1 MLGNTIQ
8 VPYAI
13 GETILG
19 IFAIFIRD
27 YVTLQWV
34 MSMLCYIQLPLWLIL
49 PESPRWL
56 LSRGRVEEAKEIM
69 LKGAKWNRKEVDLS
83 ELSGSMP
90 ENEDKKDQLGFT
102 DLFKTKD
109 MLIITIVMFFN
120 WPIITM
126 GYFGLGLSMT
136 QLGGNVF
143 VDFILGALVE
153 VGILGLSEVNRRNP
167 CVFFRSL
174 GIYFVHFLLMFG
186 VGNLS
191 LSGKFDCIC
200 NIT

>member
-1 MLGNTIQ
+1 MPWLTYKNLLGNTIQ
-8 VPYAI
+8 MPYAI

-34 MSMLCYIQLPLWLIL
+34 MSVVCFIQIPLWYIL

-56 LSRGRVEEAKEIM
+56 LSKGRIEEARVIM
-69 LKGAKWNRKEVDLS
+69 EKGAKWNNKEVDLS
-83 ELSGSMP
+83 ELRNP
-90 ENEDKKDQLGFT
+90 AENVKKEEQLGFS
-102 DLFKTKD
+102 DLFKTRE
-109 MLIITIVMFFN
+109 MLIITVVMFFN

-136 QLGGNVF
+136 ELGGNIF

-153 VGILGLSEVNRRNP
+153 VEIFIV
-167 CVFFRSL
+167 
-174 GIYFVHFLLMFG
+174 
-186 VGNLS
+186 
-191 LSGKFDCIC
+191 
-200 NIT
+200 

>member
-1 MLGNTIQ
+1 MSLKLNKCIQIVPWLPWLTYKNLLGNTIQ
-8 VPYAI
+8 IPYAI

-34 MSMLCYIQLPLWLIL
+34 VSLVCFIQIPLWYIL

-56 LSRGRVEEAKEIM
+56 LSKGRVEEARVIM
-69 LKGAKWNRKEVDLS
+69 EKGARWNNIKVDLS
-83 ELSGSMP
+83 DLRNP
-90 ENEDKKDQLGFT
+90 AENVEKEDQLGFS
-102 DLFKTKD
+102 DLFKTKE
-109 MLIITIVMFFN
+109 MLIITVVMFFN

-136 QLGGNVF
+136 ELGGNIF

-153 VGILGLSEVNRRNP
+153 VRINMCRMSAVMYDVCLSDSRLFAL
-167 CVFFRSL
+167 CTS
-174 GIYFVHFLLMFG
+174 Y
-186 VGNLS
+186 
-191 LSGKFDCIC
+191 
-200 NIT
+200 

>member
-1 MLGNTIQ
+1 M
-8 VPYAI
+8 PYAI

-34 MSMLCYIQLPLWLIL
+34 MSVVCFIQIPLWYIL

-56 LSRGRVEEAKEIM
+56 LSKGRIQEARVIM
-69 LKGAKWNRKEVDLS
+69 EKGAKWNNKEVDLS
-83 ELSGSMP
+83 ELRNP
-90 ENEDKKDQLGFT
+90 AENAEKEDQLGFS
-102 DLFKTKD
+102 DLFKTRE
-109 MLIITIVMFFN
+109 MLIITVIMFFN

-136 QLGGNVF
+136 ELGGNIF

-153 VGILGLSEVNRRNP
+153 VGINISCMTITV
-167 CVFFRSL
+167 CVLKIPGYLLCALLIDIWGRKPFFIR
-174 GIYFVHFLLMFG
+174 
-186 VGNLS
+186 
-191 LSGKFDCIC
+191 
-200 NIT
+200 

>member
-1 MLGNTIQ
+1 M
-8 VPYAI
+8 PYAI

-34 MSMLCYIQLPLWLIL
+34 MSVVCFIQIPLWYIL

-56 LSRGRVEEAKEIM
+56 LSKGRVEEARVIM
-69 LKGAKWNRKEVDLS
+69 EKGAKWNNKEVDLS
-83 ELSGSMP
+83 ALVNPAGNVEK
-90 ENEDKKDQLGFT
+90 DDQLGFS
-102 DLFKTKD
+102 DLFKTKE
-109 MLIITIVMFFN
+109 MLIITVVMFLN

-136 QLGGNVF
+136 ELGGNIF

-153 VGILGLSEVNRRNP
+153 VIGINISCLTVTV
-167 CVFFRSL
+167 CVQQIPGYFLCALLIDIWGRKPFFIR
-174 GIYFVHFLLMFG
+174 
-186 VGNLS
+186 
-191 LSGKFDCIC
+191 
-200 NIT
+200 